1 MQEITHNIALN
12 LSQPNNFEYIHI
24 MQGDYNAEKVIATL
38 FDGNKLYTIDAQKAS
53 LQGSTSDGGL
63 ILQDGITISADKHQ
77 VTFEITKEMSS
88 CTGELTCNIV
98 LSSDNQKKSTF
109 PFIIK
114 NTADI
119 TGRTPVSVLTTIS
132 DYVDRAEKAAS
143 DAEKTLNDKADKDHK
158 HTKSDITD
166 FPILG
171 TASTK
176 DVAAS
181 GNASTSQVV
190 MGNDTRLSDARKAS
204 DVHDWAK
211 AATKPTYTAS
221 EVGAYTKTEIDTK
234 LNDKANSSHT
244 HGNGDIT
251 SLDASKITSGTIDI
265 DRLPQGAL
273 DRLIKVADD
282 TARFKLTTKDVQLGD
297 SVKVTSTKKMYI
309 VIDETKLSSEAGY
322 EPYTADSATSVPWS
336 GVTGKPSTYTPSSHT
351 QAYTS
356 SECTA
361 YDSDENTMG
370 CTPAAVRKA
379 VGLFEPKGHTH
390 VMENVSDWGTY
401 VYNAQEDRTK
411 NTVLAA
417 PNGSNGKAIFR
428 TLVED
433 DIPTLSKSKVGLENV
448 DNTADSAKNV
458 KTSTK
463 LQTYKQG
470 STTETYGESYPIY
483 AQWRDG
489 THIKMKCDGYTV
501 ETDYATTSGSA
512 DSASKATRV
521 VDYGST
527 GKTIQIGYGGDG
539 ISGDAIKFIAGYTT
553 GDGSSVARIKDIS
566 KDNLKSWLGLG
577 SLAYSSATIPTIPS
591 SLPANGGTSTYA
603 NYVYA
608 TSHQGSWYQNSQWD
622 GTYFQTNFK
631 YGDSVLPM
639 KVQRSYSADAADY
652 AGLLSYQHTNE
663 INFKGGE
670 QQTCYFNYRN
680 ADTDASG
687 ASTNIDYRFCN
698 YAGITSKTTITA
710 GTFDGNA
717 TSATKA
723 DYITGFSKAN
733 SDQTWGNQTGTF
745 IAGMDDSTG
754 GSIAFRRDNPSSGKL
769 SVIIDGNFYQ
779 NEGKYACLDT
789 NNYSSYALPLSGGT
803 ITGTLGVRTRLS
815 TPLIG
820 GTTAAEQIKIT
831 TYSNHSLEF
840 YPYTDNRSN
849 CGLSSYKW
857 YAVWSYAYNGA
868 SDRKLKTNIKDIDV
882 KWADAFIDGLKP
894 STYNFKKNT
903 FGKTHTGFI
912 AQDVEDLI
920 LSLGMD
926 RKEFAGLVKTLKH
939 QQTGAETYIESITD
953 PDNFEGDDENYDY
966 SLRYDDFIAPLVA
979 YCQNLKKKNTDLEDK
994 YNELTSTVNEILKKL
1009 N

>member
-109 PFIIK
+109 PFVIK

-166 FPILG
+166 FPTLG
-171 TASTK
+171 TASAK
-176 DVAAS
+176 DIAIS
-181 GNASTSQVV
+181 GNASASQVV

-204 DVHDWAK
+204 DVQDWAK
-211 AATKPTYTAS
+211 ASTKPTYTAS
-221 EVGAYTKTEIDTK
+221 EVGAYTKTETDIK

-251 SLDASKITSGTIDI
+251 SLDASKITSGTISI

-273 DRLIKVADD
+273 ERLTVVADD
-282 TARFKLTTKDVQLGD
+282 TARFKLTSTSVQKGD
-297 SVKVTSTKKMYI
+297 TVKVTSTGKMYY
-309 VIDETKLSSEAGY
+309 VVDETKLSTEAGY
-322 EPYTADSATSVPWS
+322 EVYAAGTAASVPWN

-351 QAYTS
+351 HTKSQITDFPTS
-356 SECTA
+356 
-361 YDSDENTMG
+361 M
-370 CTPAAVRKA
+370 PANGGNATTVN
-379 VGLFEPKGHTH
+379 GHT
-390 VMENVSDWGTY
+390 VNSDVPANAKFTDTNTWRPVETSLSNQNLNDIKTPGFYSAGGGNSVSNKPSGVDNFGMLVVHYANGTY
-401 VYNAQEDRTK
+401 YVQKLWNSDGSKQYTRKCNNGTWSSWTEDKLTDT
-411 NTVLAA
+411 NTWRPL
-417 PNGSNGKAIFR
+417 G
-428 TLVED
+428 T
-433 DIPTLSKSKVGLENV
+433 
-448 DNTADSAKNV
+448 TADTACAGN
-458 KTSTK
+458 
-463 LQTYKQG
+463 
-470 STTETYGESYPIY
+470 
-483 AQWRDG
+483 
-489 THIKMKCDGYTV
+489 
-501 ETDYATTSGSA
+501 
-512 DSASKATRV
+512 DSRLSN
-521 VDYGST
+521 
-527 GKTIQIGYGGDG
+527 
-539 ISGDAIKFIAGYTT
+539 
-553 GDGSSVARIKDIS
+553 AR
-566 KDNLKSWLGLG
+566 
-577 SLAYSSATIPTIPS
+577 
-591 SLPANGGTSTYA
+591 PANGGTSTYA

-622 GTYFQTNFK
+622 GTYFQTNYK
-631 YGDSVLPM
+631 NGNNVLPM
-639 KVQRSYSADAADY
+639 KVQRAYSADAADY

-687 ASTNIDYRFCN
+687 TSANIEYRFCN
-698 YAGITSKTTITA
+698 YTDETSKTTVTA
-710 GTFDGNA
+710 GTFNGNL
-717 TSATKA
+717 TGSAG
-723 DYITGFSKAN
+723 YITGFSKAN
-733 SDQTWGNQTGTF
+733 SDQTWGNQIGTF

-868 SDRKLKTNIKDIDV
+868 SDRKLKTNIKNIDV

-953 PDNFEGDDENYDY
+953 PDNFEGADENYDY